1 VTLSAPG
8 GHADIATEVH
18 VGKNEMD
25 VGAGDQKLL
34 FGYAIDETENCM
46 PLTHAVATQL
56 GKTFT
61 DVRMDGSLWGLRPDG
76 KTQVTMECKQKVTIA
91 SCAPRTKVRV

>member
-61 DVRMDGSLWGLRPDG
+61 DVRMDG
-76 KTQVTMECKQKVTIA
+76 KTQVTLSTVKATPA
-91 SCAPRTKVRV
+91 GPAGDLPWFHSCTLCMSSS